1 MFASCFSRAKIG
13 YYTEYNRMKKV
24 KYYYDPEN
32 LAYRKIKVRKRT
44 KFAYAALF
52 LTAAALFGFL
62 AFVVLLNTP
71 FFETPKD
78 RLQSREIEN
87 FKLRYAILNK
97 KMDQIDEVLAD
108 IEERD
113 NNLYRTYFNTS
124 AIPDDQRKAG
134 FGGVN
139 RYKELEGYNNSDLVI
154 NTAKRVD
161 VISKELVIQ
170 SKSLD
175 EILKLAKEKDKL
187 LSAIPAIQPV
197 RNENLR
203 AVASGFGYRSDPFTK
218 ARKFHAGMD
227 FSAKTGT
234 PIFATGDG
242 IVERADNT
250 ASGYGNH
257 IVIRHGFGYETL
269 YGHLSKYKVRAGERV
284 KRGDIIGY
292 VGSTGRSEAPHL
304 HYEVHKNGEV
314 VNPINFYYGN
324 ISAAEYVVISK
335 LANQENQSL
344 D

>member
-1 MFASCFSRAKIG
+1 MG
-13 YYTEYNRMKKV
+13 KV
-24 KYYYDPEN
+24 KYYFDSEN
-32 LAYRKIKVRKRT
+32 LAYREIKTKIST
-44 KFAYAALF
+44 KFGVVALF
-52 LTAAALFGFL
+52 LLASALFGFL
-62 AFVVLLNTP
+62 SFVVLLNTP
-71 FFETPKD
+71 YFETPKD
-78 RLQSREIEN
+78 RLQAREIEN

-97 KMDQIDEVLAD
+97 KMDQIDEVLGS

-113 NNLYRTYFNTS
+113 NNIYRVYFNTS
-124 AIPDDQRKAG
+124 PIPEEQRKAG
-134 FGGVN
+134 FGGIN
-139 RYKELEGYNNSDLVI
+139 RYKELEGYDNSELVI
-154 NTAKRVD
+154 NTSKRVD
-161 VISKELVIQ
+161 VISKALAIQ

-175 EILKLAKEKDKL
+175 EILKLAKEKNSL

-197 RNENLR
+197 RNENLKQ
-203 AVASGFGYRSDPFTK
+203 VASGFGYRNDPFTK
-218 ARKFHAGMD
+218 VRKFHEGMD

-242 IVERADNT
+242 VVQRADNS

-269 YGHLSKYKVRAGERV
+269 YGHLSKYKCRPGQRV

-304 HYEVHKNGEV
+304 HYEVHKNNEV
-314 VNPINFYYGN
+314 VNPLNFYYGN
-324 ISAAEYVVISK
+324 ISATEYVAISK

>member
-1 MFASCFSRAKIG
+1 MA
-13 YYTEYNRMKKV
+13 KV
-24 KYYYDPEN
+24 KYYYDSEN
-32 LAYRKIKVRKRT
+32 LAYRKIITRKT
-44 KFAYAALF
+44 KKFGYLALF
-52 LTAAALFGFL
+52 LLSSALFGFVC
-62 AFVVLLNTP
+62 FVILLNTT

-78 RLQSREIEN
+78 RLLSREIEN
-87 FKLRYAILNK
+87 FKIRYAILNK
-97 KMDQIDEVLAD
+97 KMDQIDEVLAS
-108 IEERD
+108 IEDRD
-113 NNLYRTYFNTS
+113 NNLYRVYFNS
-124 AIPDDQRKAG
+124 SPIPEEQRKAG

-139 RYKELEGYNNSDLVI
+139 RYKELEGYDNSALVI
-154 NTAKRVD
+154 NTSKRVD
-161 VISKELVIQ
+161 VISKELAIQ

-175 EILKLAKEKDKL
+175 EILKLAKEKNNL
-187 LSAIPAIQPV
+187 LAAIPAIQPI

-203 AVASGFGYRSDPFTK
+203 QMASGFGYRTDPFTK

-227 FSAKTGT
+227 FSARTGT

-242 IVERADNT
+242 VVERADNT

-257 IVIRHGFGYETL
+257 IVIRHGYGYQTL
-269 YGHLSKYKVRAGERV
+269 YGHLSKYKCKRGQRV

-304 HYEVHKNGEV
+304 HYEVHKNGSV
-314 VNPINFYYGN
+314 VNPLNFYYGN